1 MRRSRPTSIRWARH
15 RRCYPTKAEEG
26 HFASHVLGR
35 KVPWNREVLQGRRWR
50 HHPPRGQGPTPR
62 GVDESRRTVAWQA
75 NAPPLAQASACAFRI
90 VDSLPCLRERAL
102 NQAFLNN
109 LSPQRLGETGGTDG
123 LFSWMRLL
131 AAVTVRPLGRHLP
144 RPGRRSR

>member
-1 MRRSRPTSIRWARH
+1 MRRSRPTSIRWARR

-26 HFASHVLGR
+26 HFASHVLGC

-75 NAPPLAQASACAFRI
+75 NAPALAQASACAFRI
-90 VDSLPCLRERAL
+90 VDSLPCLRER
-102 NQAFLNN
+102 
-109 LSPQRLGETGGTDG
+109 P
-123 LFSWMRLL
+123 
-131 AAVTVRPLGRHLP
+131 LP
-144 RPGRRSR
+144 RTPWFRNHPYDATFPQAVAALRAGLDAPRAVLGV

>member
-1 MRRSRPTSIRWARH
+1 MRRSRPTSTRVARR

-26 HFASHVLGR
+26 HFASHVLGC

-90 VDSLPCLRERAL
+90 VDSLPCFRERPPFFERRGAEAVAM
-102 NQAFLNN
+102 QYAPAFFGAFGFCYGSSL
-109 LSPQRLGETGGTDG
+109 R
-123 LFSWMRLL
+123 
-131 AAVTVRPLGRHLP
+131 V
-144 RPGRRSR
+144 

>member
-1 MRRSRPTSIRWARH
+1 MRRSRPTSTRGARR

-62 GVDESRRTVAWQA
+62 GVEADYCCDCLPPKKKNATARNV
-75 NAPPLAQASACAFRI
+75 NAPTAM
-90 VDSLPCLRERAL
+90 VAL
-102 NQAFLNN
+102 NRPVAN
-109 LSPQRLGETGGTDG
+109 RV
-123 LFSWMRLL
+123 RL
-131 AAVTVRPLGRHLP
+131 AALRQSLAG
-144 RPGRRSR
+144 GM